1 MCGICGFVDLSNHY
15 NHLNRQRIISE
26 MTNTLI
32 HRGPDDEG
40 YWHDKEKGVSL
51 GHRRLSIVDLSS
63 NGSQPMLSNSGR
75 YAIVFNG
82 EIYNHLLLRKEL
94 IKSGANINWRGH
106 SDTETLLACIDA
118 WGIEKSIKKSTGMFA
133 LAIFDNKENNL
144 FLVRIEKLTTKK

>member
-1 MCGICGFVDLSNHY
+1 
-15 NHLNRQRIISE
+15 

-40 YWHDKEKGVSL
+40 YWHDEAKGVSL
-51 GHRRLSIVDLSS
+51 GHRRLSILDLSS
-63 NGSQPMLSNSGR
+63 HGSQPMLSNSGR

-82 EIYNHLLLRKEL
+82 EIYNHSLLRNEL
-94 IKSGANINWRGH
+94 IKSGVNISWRGH
-106 SDTETLLACIDA
+106 SDTETLLACIDE

-144 FLVRIEKLTTKK
+144 F